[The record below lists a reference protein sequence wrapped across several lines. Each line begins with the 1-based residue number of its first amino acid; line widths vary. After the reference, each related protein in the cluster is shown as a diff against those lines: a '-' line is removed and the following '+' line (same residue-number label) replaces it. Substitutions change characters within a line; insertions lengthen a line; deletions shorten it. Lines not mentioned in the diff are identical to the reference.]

1 MAGTLP
7 STPTMAGTQ
16 RRSAADKKA
25 GRVNATRFA
34 GAARRANLPGANLP
48 SSQTSGA
55 GGLQTASK
63 SKKDKSKKGKKA
75 KSKSKSKDD
84 EKEKRQKKE
93 KKKIARKKA
102 KKAKKA
108 KKEKDGKTQ
117 KDGKVEKKPEAA

>member
-1 MAGTLP
+1 
-7 STPTMAGTQ
+7 MAGTQ

-48 SSQTSGA
+48 SSQT
-55 GGLQTASK
+55 GLQATSAAVAEWQQAVSK
-63 SKKDKSKKGKKA
+63 SKKDKKA

-108 KKEKDGKTQ
+108 KKEKDGTKQ
-117 KDGKVEKKPEAA
+117 KDGKVEKTPEAA